1 MNNFIKLTYY
11 LIMIF
16 SIILLLTT
24 MFLLFPVNVIKKN
37 KILKSEKYLDKYRGL
52 VLFDID
58 GTLSTGK
65 DNSNV
70 VQACINNGFAVG
82 ICTAGRIYTMDNIL
96 SYNWMPHNLYKFI
109 RKYDDITFNN
119 VGSGILLG
127 KKNIKAYLELPN
139 YHPGFLKGFAMI
151 ETGKALG
158 ITNPNCII
166 LCDDQKSY
174 ILNVIKYNPYLNVVC
189 CGENCGGNLTVD
201 SVMSAMNKCLKSS
214 Y

>member
-1 MNNFIKLTYY
+1 MYKESNIGLI
-11 LIMIF
+11 LIMF
-16 SIILLLTT
+16 LSIILLLTT
-24 MFLLFPVNVIKKN
+24 MFLVFPISKN
-37 KILKSEKYLDKYRGL
+37 KFLKSEKYLHKYRGL

-70 VQACINNGFAVG
+70 VQKCIDNGFAVG
-82 ICTAGRIYTMDNIL
+82 ICTAGRIYTIDNIL
-96 SYNWMPHNLYKFI
+96 SYDWMPHNLYKFI
-109 RKYDDITFNN
+109 RKHDDITFNN
-119 VGSGILLG
+119 VASGILLG
-127 KKNIKAYLELPN
+127 KKNITAYLDLPN

-158 ITNPNCII
+158 IIDPNCII

-174 ILNVIKYNPYLNVVC
+174 IHNVLKYNPYLNVVC
-189 CGENCGGNLTVD
+189 SGEDCNGQLTVD
-201 SVMSAMNKCLKSS
+201 SVMSAINKCLKSL